1 MNYTTVFDRIL
12 APAPL
17 ENEVRKALSYYPEL
31 QGLQIEFRMKSKI
44 RKSTMQAQPDWKSFF
59 RKRKNRR
66 YLVYISENFQIE
78 DLEFRTLDIPSD
90 ILIGWLGHELG
101 HVVDY
106 TRRNSVNLIW
116 FGIRYLTYGPFIR
129 EAERTA
135 DSIAVAHGMHKYILR
150 TKEFILNNA
159 DILPAYKNRIR
170 KYYLSPEEIMVLV
183 EERHRAQNAF

>member
-1 MNYTTVFDRIL
+1 MNYITVFDRIL

-17 ENEVRKALSYYPEL
+17 KEEVCKALSYYPEL
-31 QGLQIEFRMKSKI
+31 QGLQIEFRMKSEI

-59 RKRKNRR
+59 RDKKNRR
-66 YLVYISENFQIE
+66 YLVYISRKFQIE

-106 TRRNSVNLIW
+106 TRRNSLNLVW

-129 EAERTA
+129 QAERTA

-150 TKEFILNNA
+150 TKDFILNNA
-159 DILPAYKNRIR
+159 DILPAYKDRIR

>member
-106 TRRNSVNLIW
+106 TRRNSVNLVW